1 MIPRQLINS
10 AVNAVVM
17 LGYGVAAAICAGAF
31 MVSFAALLV
40 MIGG

>member
-1 MIPRQLINS
+1 MTSRQFRNN

-17 LGYGVAAAICAGAF
+17 LGYGLVAAICAVAF
-31 MVSFAALLV
+31 IVSFAALLV